1 MPSAIQ
7 KLWSTYDNDGQL
19 EADAMYEVQVYFKE
33 LFMQISEKEKK

>member
-19 EADAMYEVQVYFKE
+19 EADATYEVQVYFKE